1 MYIYDRPLRG
11 RRYPHHGEPNLL
23 RLSQSYSYS
32 NYLLHSQQYGDIG
45 SRSGLDADDGSEV
58 RFARVEQQGAVIHS
72 GTLGRGK
79 VEVRSGER
87 LEIEEMRKGT
97 PIGRAIVPGYL
108 ALEYK
113 GDRAA
118 VTRWLQF
125 AWFELTANIPGVHSR
140 AVFPGSLPSIGGNQR
155 QLTTSI
161 SKPQWFVDSASTADP
176 FYESAGL
183 AHRSR
188 ESITIF
194 DRPGMLI
201 ERTVPTVF
209 KQAKAK
215 SKVQADS
222 VTFAAHY
229 DSYLIQNDLPAYHVP
244 WVATITFSHGE
255 RTQQKSPVYAIEGTA
270 GPVTMLPEDRRI
282 ILHSIYP
289 GYTSIR

>member
-1 MYIYDRPLRG
+1 MYIYDHPSTGSRRPHNEKPGFLRV
-11 RRYPHHGEPNLL
+11 
-23 RLSQSYSYS
+23 SQSHYAS
-32 NYLLHSQQYGDIG
+32 NSLLPSQYGDIESG
-45 SRSGLDADDGSEV
+45 SGLGADDGSGV
-58 RFARVEQQGAVIHS
+58 RFARVEQQGQVIHG

-113 GDRAA
+113 GDQAA
-118 VTRWLQF
+118 VTKWLQF
-125 AWFELTANIPGVHSR
+125 AWFELTANIRGVTDR
-140 AVFPGSLPSIGGNQR
+140 AVFPGSLPSIGGNPR
-155 QLTTSI
+155 QFTTDI
-161 SKPQWFVDSASTADP
+161 SKPQWFIDSANSADP
-176 FYESAGL
+176 FYDSAGL

-229 DSYLIQNDLPAYHVP
+229 DSYLIQNNVPAYHVP
-244 WVATITFSHGE
+244 WVATITFSHRE
-255 RTQQKSPVYAIEGTA
+255 RTQQKPPVYAIEGTA
-270 GPVTMLPEDRRI
+270 GPVTTLPDYLRTV
-282 ILHSIYP
+282 LHSVYP
-289 GYTSIR
+289 SYTSIR